1 MKKSDVLI
9 PVSNVAQLNIKDL
22 YVLNTDVETYSGN
35 GKVLI
40 PSGSVVNFL
49 SLTNDASL
57 VIIRSG
63 MGLIEQVPFVLLSEY
78 SESIIGKVVHIP
90 KGIDLFTSD
99 GVFAFEKDSHF
110 IVEAVFYT
118 NYGQYRPE
126 EKTCFIRY
134 LNNEGKQTAVTGTI
148 SFYEIELL
156 SQVK

>member
-1 MKKSDVLI
+1 MKEDEVLI
-9 PVSNVAQLNIKDL
+9 PVSNIAQLNIKDL
-22 YVLNTDVETYSGN
+22 YVLNTDVETYSSN

-49 SLTNDASL
+49 SITNDASL

-63 MGLIEQVPFVLLSEY
+63 MGLIEQIPFVFLSEY
-78 SESIIGKVVHIP
+78 KESVIGKVVRIP

-99 GVFAFEKDSHF
+99 GVFTFEKDSNF
-110 IVEAVFYT
+110 VVEAVFYT
-118 NYGQYRPE
+118 NYSKQRPE

-156 SQVK
+156 SE